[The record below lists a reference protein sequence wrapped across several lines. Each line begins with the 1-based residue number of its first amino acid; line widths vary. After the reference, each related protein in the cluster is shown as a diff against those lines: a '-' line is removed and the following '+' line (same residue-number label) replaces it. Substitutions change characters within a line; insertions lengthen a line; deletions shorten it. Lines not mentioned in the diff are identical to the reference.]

1 MKGTGKVTPQE
12 QVRRVTDPDAMQTSL
27 SKSRSH
33 QDIQSQGNNGSESRS
48 GGGRR
53 RRNALEGKE
62 GQVGQYLQSQR
73 DKDLFGNSRSQMS
86 IQQEQE
92 SKDSFLSDGNVNDV
106 SHKIDAHDMIEAKKE
121 EVRLFQAKNQMESQ
135 DIVSESDSFE
145 SQYSDES
152 GETFSK
158 GSSMVNSSDQ
168 VSDSEEEDESKN
180 KSVAPLRVY
189 DARFKIPA

>member
-1 MKGTGKVTPQE
+1 
-12 QVRRVTDPDAMQTSL
+12 
-27 SKSRSH
+27 
-33 QDIQSQGNNGSESRS
+33 
-48 GGGRR
+48 
-53 RRNALEGKE
+53 
-62 GQVGQYLQSQR
+62 
-73 DKDLFGNSRSQMS
+73 MS

-106 SHKIDAHDMIEAKKE
+106 SHKIDAHVMIEAKKE
-121 EVRLFQAKNQMESQ
+121 EVRLFQAQAKNAMESQ
-135 DIVSESDSFE
+135 DIVDESDSFE

-158 GSSMVNSSDQ
+158 GSSMGNSSDQ